1 VEKVP
6 TAKVPTAKVPKEKM
20 VKLDPVLLDILVCPD
35 CKGSLTVDYDNDELI
50 CNQCGL
56 IYPVRD
62 DIPIMLVDEARR
74 PDPPAV
80 EEPAAADASE
90 VDDGS
95 AAIPAADTDADPT
108 G

>member
-1 VEKVP
+1 
-6 TAKVPTAKVPKEKM
+6 M

-35 CKGSLTVDYDNDELI
+35 CKGTLTVDYDSEELI
-50 CNQCGL
+50 CNSCGL

-74 PDPPAV
+74 ADPPS
-80 EEPAAADASE
+80 PADDAPQAASPATG
-90 VDDGS
+90 DD
-95 AAIPAADTDADPT
+95 PA

>member
-1 VEKVP
+1 
-6 TAKVPTAKVPKEKM
+6 

-35 CKGSLTVDYDNDELI
+35 CKGSLTVDYDSEELI
-50 CNQCGL
+50 CNSCGL

-74 PDPPAV
+74 ADPPA
-80 EEPAAADASE
+80 PADDPAQAAS
-90 VDDGS
+90 S
-95 AAIPAADTDADPT
+95 ATGEDPA

>member
-1 VEKVP
+1 
-6 TAKVPTAKVPKEKM
+6 M
-20 VKLDPVLLDILVCPD
+20 KLDPVLLDILVCPD

-50 CNQCGL
+50 CNACGL

-74 PDPPAV
+74 EPPPPEPDPV
-80 EEPAAADASE
+80 PAAAD
-90 VDDGS
+90 DDD
-95 AAIPAADTDADPT
+95 PA